1 MRALATNL
9 TATRQQRRAL
19 IKLEPDHQHRL
30 HVELGLVER
39 GFSVA
44 EATALAEALTA
55 VPAATALVLLTAFAP
70 GFRDADFQP
79 LLGALEAFEEECA
92 ADDNRPSPR
101 WRGAVK
107 QVRL

>member
-1 MRALATNL
+1 M
-9 TATRQQRRAL
+9 RAL

-30 HVELGLVER
+30 QVELGLVER

-70 GFRDADFQP
+70 GFRDADYQP
-79 LLGALEAFEEECA
+79 LLTALEVFEEECA

-107 QVRL
+107 VVRL